1 MMLEMVCGET
11 VCVWDVVFVGGRGR
25 VARLEVIGGREVF
38 GKEGKGERGFAGEF
52 GGMDFE
58 KGPRE
63 NKTGAGVGMLCE
75 NGANGMQAHDR

>member
-1 MMLEMVCGET
+1 MGRR
-11 VCVWDVVFVGGRGR
+11 CVFGTWCWREGSSGKVGGDW
-25 VARLEVIGGREVF
+25 
-38 GKEGKGERGFAGEF
+38 GKGNFRKRRKRGNGVCGEF